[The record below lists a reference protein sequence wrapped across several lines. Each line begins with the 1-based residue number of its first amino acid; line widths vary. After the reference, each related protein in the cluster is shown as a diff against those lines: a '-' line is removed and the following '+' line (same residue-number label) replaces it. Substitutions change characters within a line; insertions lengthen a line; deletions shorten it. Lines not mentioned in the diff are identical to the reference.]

1 MSENKFL
8 LQLLISIIYCALF
21 CMGIASDGYGQRNY
35 LFENISAAEGLSNL
49 EIHAIFQD
57 KNGFLW
63 ISTANGLNRYDGV
76 NMVVFKN
83 DPGDITSL
91 PNNNCFV
98 ITEDSEGF
106 LWIGVSGNVIAK
118 YNPANEKFLKYPIET
133 GIINITSTFFTAITD
148 QQGDVWFGSSN
159 HGIQKFN
166 RHKNKF
172 EKIDLDSTNSSTQ
185 WGEILGL
192 TQLKNGS
199 IIAADYGNGIKI
211 YNEKLNSFQPF
222 YLKENYCPVSIVVIY
237 EDPAGHIW
245 LGGLSKLIKY
255 TPSLD
260 FIEDYNIA
268 GLFKTPTTYDNT
280 MGIVEDEEGYIWA
293 GVYSQ
298 GLYRVDPENKNIQ
311 RFDYAE
317 DYGEL
322 DANPIVQQIYKDKYN
337 VIWIGTLMQGLY
349 KFDPLREPFTFS
361 KIKSDKLVNS
371 DVNRVNVIVGSP
383 HAKKILVGSSN
394 DGLFEYDLESKKSI
408 PLNIRFDPLTIPDGR
423 INIKCLVVDNEGN
436 KWFTYNN
443 LGLYK
448 IDRNNCLS
456 VFNSPFFKTTTTYT
470 SNTLKIDY
478 SGNIW
483 IASRYG
489 FEKYDPAKKQFTML
503 PTLMNKQMSKNL
515 KEQIDQIPQTRDPFA
530 SILKAG
536 EAVSLEKKFSLN
548 IDQKVLIIGIG
559 EGQMSGQGIDDLS
572 DRGSL
577 LTADG
582 KLIWS
587 MNDLSKTFN
596 DGGGF
601 KNRIVVKCL
610 DLTKG
615 DYKITYVTDVG
626 HSYGTWNVTPPPDSL
641 WYGIQILGINESE
654 YKNISELNEKEMNS
668 DKYMPTEIGTSIE
681 FSKKNRNF
689 VWLGTTMNSFF
700 KYDLTTGN
708 FKQYNLDTNNKFSP
722 NNTISFIMEDMEGVV
737 WIATLGGLL
746 RFDPSTEEV
755 EKIDQKDGLPS
766 NQVNSIIEDIEG
778 NLWVNTSGGMA
789 KLNKNA
795 PRDDW
800 NFIGFDAKDGL
811 QGSNSSSASWTGG
824 DGIILVGGT
833 DGITSFY
840 PGKINEV
847 KPDIVLIDIKV
858 SDVSLKS
865 DSAVV
870 KLEKSIM
877 ETEELRLS
885 YFENNLSFEFASIHF
900 SRPEKNKLLYKLDGF
915 NDRWIVADRNFAT
928 FTNLSPGEYN
938 FSVKGSSGD
947 GIWNDAGKS
956 IRIII
961 SPPWWKTT
969 WAYVSYG
976 ILFLLIVFGIDRV
989 QRRRILAK
997 QQALAKDKELAQAKE
1012 IEKAYL
1018 ELGKAHETLKSTQSQ
1033 LIQSE
1038 KMASL
1043 GELTAGIAHEI
1054 QNPLNFINNFSE
1066 VNKELITEMKEEIGK
1081 GNFEEVKVIA
1091 DDINGNEEKIL
1102 HHGKRADAIV
1112 KGMLQHSRTSTGQK
1126 EPTDINDLADEYL
1139 RLAYHGLR
1147 AKEKSF
1153 NADFITDFDPDLPR
1167 IEVIPQDIGRV
1178 LLNLINNAFY
1188 AVSTRNLSGTKTL
1201 TGSNHDADSNL
1212 SGSPNL
1218 TAFNPTVTVST
1229 KNLGTRIEIRVKDN
1243 GNGIP
1248 ANVLDKIFQPFF
1260 TTKPTG
1266 QGTGLGL
1273 SMSYDII
1280 TKGHGGSLEVI
1291 STAGDGSEF
1300 IIRLPLVN

>member
-1 MSENKFL
+1 MSVNKFL
-8 LQLLISIIYCALF
+8 SLLLISIVCCVLF
-21 CMGIASDGYGQRNY
+21 CVSIASDGYGQRNY

-49 EIHAIFQD
+49 EVHAIFQD

-91 PNNNCFV
+91 PNNNCYA

-106 LWIGVSGNVIAK
+106 LWIGVSGNAIAK
-118 YNPANEKFLKYPIET
+118 YNPVNEKFSKYPIEA
-133 GIINITSTFFTAITD
+133 GNVIMTSTFFTAITD
-148 QQGDVWFGSSN
+148 QHRDVWFGSSN

-166 RHKNKF
+166 RSENKF

-192 TQLKNGS
+192 TQLRNGS

-222 YLKENYCPVSIVVIY
+222 YLKENYCPVSIIAIY

-245 LGGLSKLIKY
+245 LGGLSKIIKY
-255 TPSLD
+255 SPSND
-260 FIEDYNIA
+260 SIEDYNIA

-280 MGIVEDEEGYIWA
+280 LGIVEDKEGYIWA

-298 GLYRVDPENKNIQ
+298 GLYRIDPENKNIQ

-322 DANPIVQQIYKDKYN
+322 DANPIVQQIYKDKHN

-361 KIKSDKLVNS
+361 KIKSDRLVNS

-443 LGLYK
+443 LGLHK
-448 IDRNNCLS
+448 IDKNNSLS

-515 KEQIDQIPQTRDPFA
+515 KEQIDQIPQTREPIA

-536 EAVSLEKKFSLN
+536 EAVSLEKKFSLSH
-548 IDQKVLIIGIG
+548 DQKVLIIGIG
-559 EGQMSGQGIDDLS
+559 EGQMSGQGIDDLT

-577 LTADG
+577 MTGDG
-582 KLIWS
+582 KLIWA

-601 KNRIVVKCL
+601 KNRIAIKCL

-626 HSYGTWNVTPPPDSL
+626 HSYRTWNVAPPPDSL
-641 WYGIQILGINESE
+641 WYGIQVLDINESE
-654 YKNISELNEKEMNS
+654 FKYISELSEKEINS
-668 DKYMPTEIGTSIE
+668 DKYMPSEIGTSIE
-681 FSKKNRNF
+681 FSKKNREI
-689 VWLGTTMNSFF
+689 VWLGTTMSSFF
-700 KYDLTTGN
+700 KYDLTSGN

-722 NNTISFIMEDMEGVV
+722 NNTIACMMEDMEGVV

-746 RFDPSTEEV
+746 RFDPSTEKV
-755 EKIDQKDGLPS
+755 EKIDQREGLPS

-795 PRDDW
+795 PRDEW
-800 NFIGFDAKDGL
+800 NVIGFDAKDGL
-811 QGSNSSSASWTGG
+811 QGSNSSSASWTGS
-824 DGIILVGGT
+824 DGIIVVGGS

-877 ETEELRLS
+877 ETEELRFS

-900 SRPEKNKLLYKLDGF
+900 SRPGKNKLLYKLDGF

-928 FTNLSPGEYN
+928 FTNLAPGEYK

-947 GIWNDAGKS
+947 GIWNDVGKS

-961 SPPWWKTT
+961 SPPWWKTW
-969 WAYVSYG
+969 WAYGFYV
-976 ILFLLIVFGIDRV
+976 FLLAAGIFGIDRFMRNRLI
-989 QRRRILAK
+989 QRERERSRTV
-997 QQALAKDKELAQAKE
+997 ELEQAKK
-1012 IEKAYL
+1012 IEKAYH
-1018 ELGKAHETLKSTQSQ
+1018 KLKDTQAQ

-1054 QNPLNFINNFSE
+1054 QNPLNFVNNFSE
-1066 VNKELITEMKEEIGK
+1066 VNTELLAEMKEEIEK
-1081 GNFEEVKVIA
+1081 GNMEEVKAKA
-1091 DDINGNEEKIL
+1091 DDVIENEQKIN

-1112 KGMLQHSRTSTGQK
+1112 KGMLQHSRSSSGVK
-1126 EPTDINDLADEYL
+1126 ELTDINALADEYL
-1139 RLAYHGLR
+1139 RLSYHGLR
-1147 AKEKSF
+1147 AKDKSF
-1153 NADFITDFDPDLPR
+1153 NADFKTDFDPDLPK
-1167 IEVIPQDIGRV
+1167 INVIPQDIGRV

-1188 AVSTRNLSGTKTL
+1188 AVNERSKKG
-1201 TGSNHDADSNL
+1201 DADYKAIVS
-1212 SGSPNL
+1212 
-1218 TAFNPTVTVST
+1218 VST
-1229 KNLGTRIEIRVKDN
+1229 KRVGSPSGTRGSADEYVKITVADN

-1248 ANVLDKIFQPFF
+1248 DEIREKIFQPFF

-1273 SMSYDII
+1273 SMSYDIV
-1280 TKGHGGSLEVI
+1280 TKGHGGTLTVESLPAGEAGIEGGGTEFIVTLPLI
-1291 STAGDGSEF
+1291 STNQKS
-1300 IIRLPLVN
+1300 

>member
-1 MSENKFL
+1 MLVNKFL
-8 LQLLISIIYCALF
+8 SRLLISIICCVMF
-21 CMGIASDGYGQRNY
+21 CVGIVSSGYGQRNY

-49 EIHAIFQD
+49 EVHAILQD

-63 ISTANGLNRYDGV
+63 VSTANGLNRYDGV

-83 DPGDITSL
+83 DPGDMTSL
-91 PNNNCFV
+91 PNNNCYA

-106 LWIGVSGNVIAK
+106 LWIGVSGNAIVK
-118 YNPANEKFLKYPIET
+118 YNPVNEKFSKYPIEA
-133 GIINITSTFFTAITD
+133 GNVSMTSTFFTAITD
-148 QQGDVWFGSSN
+148 QHGDVWFGSSN
-159 HGIQKFN
+159 HGIQKLN
-166 RHKNKF
+166 RSENKF
-172 EKIDLDSTNSSTQ
+172 EKIDLDSTNSRTQ

-192 TQLKNGS
+192 KQLKNGS

-222 YLKENYCPVSIVVIY
+222 YLKENYCPVSIISIY
-237 EDPAGHIW
+237 EDPAGRIW
-245 LGGLSKLIKY
+245 LGGLSKIIKY
-255 TPSLD
+255 SPSND
-260 FIEDYNIA
+260 SIEDYNIA

-280 MGIVEDEEGYIWA
+280 LGIVEDEEGYIWA

-298 GLYRVDPENKNIQ
+298 GLYRIDPENKNIQ

-361 KIKSDKLVNS
+361 KIKSERLVNS

-443 LGLYK
+443 LGLHK
-448 IDRNNCLS
+448 IDKNNSLS

-478 SGNIW
+478 SANIW

-515 KEQIDQIPQTRDPFA
+515 KEQIDQIPQTREPIA

-536 EAVSLEKKFSLN
+536 EAVSLEKMFSLSH
-548 IDQKVLIIGIG
+548 DQKVLIIGIG

-577 LTADG
+577 LTGDG
-582 KLIWS
+582 KLIWA

-601 KNRIVVKCL
+601 KNRIAVKCL

-626 HSYGTWNVTPPPDSL
+626 HSYGTWNVAPPPDSL
-641 WYGIQILGINESE
+641 WYGIQVLDINESE
-654 YKNISELNEKEMNS
+654 FKYISELSEKEINS

-681 FSKKNRNF
+681 FSKKNRDI
-689 VWLGTTMNSFF
+689 VWLGTTMSSFF
-700 KYDLTTGN
+700 KYDLTSGN

-722 NNTISFIMEDMEGVV
+722 NNTIACMMEDMEGVV

-746 RFDPSTEEV
+746 RFDPSTDKV
-755 EKIDQKDGLPS
+755 EKIDQREGLPS

-789 KLNKNA
+789 KLNINS
-795 PRDDW
+795 PRDEW

-824 DGIILVGGT
+824 DGIIVVGGS

-847 KPDIVLIDIKV
+847 KPDIVLNDIKV

-915 NDRWIVADRNFAT
+915 NNHWIVADRNFAT
-928 FTNLSPGEYN
+928 FTNLAPGEYN

-947 GIWNDAGKS
+947 GIWNDTGKS
-956 IRIII
+956 ILIII

-969 WAYVSYG
+969 WVYVSYG

-989 QRRRILAK
+989 QRRRILEK
-997 QQALAKDKELAQAKE
+997 QRALAKDKELAQAKE

-1018 ELGKAHETLKSTQSQ
+1018 ELGKAHETLKSTQTQ

-1054 QNPLNFINNFSE
+1054 QNPLNFVNNFAD
-1066 VNKELITEMKEEIGK
+1066 VNTELIAEMRQEINQ
-1081 GNFEEVKVIA
+1081 GNYEAAKAIA
-1091 DDINGNEEKIL
+1091 NDIKDNEQKIS
-1102 HHGKRADAIV
+1102 HHGKRADTIV
-1112 KGMLQHSRTSTGQK
+1112 KGMLMHSRISSGLK
-1126 EPTDINDLADEYL
+1126 EPTDINGLADEYL

-1147 AKEKSF
+1147 AKDKSF
-1153 NADFITDFDPDLPR
+1153 NASMKTDFDGS
-1167 IEVIPQDIGRV
+1167 IGKINIIPQDIGRV
-1178 LLNLINNAFY
+1178 ILNLITNAFY
-1188 AVSTRNLSGTKTL
+1188 AVHEKKKQLAEDLSAFSNL
-1201 TGSNHDADSNL
+1201 TGQDNYE
-1212 SGSPNL
+1212 
-1218 TAFNPTVTVST
+1218 PTVTVST
-1229 KNLGTRIEIRVKDN
+1229 KRTLSLKGESQGEVVITVKDN

-1248 ANVLDKIFQPFF
+1248 QKVLDKIFQPFF
-1260 TTKPTG
+1260 TTKPSG

-1273 SMSYDII
+1273 SLSYDIVKAHAGELKVE
-1280 TKGHGGSLEVI
+1280 TKEGEG
-1291 STAGDGSEF
+1291 TAF
-1300 IIRLPLVN
+1300 IIVLPTSA

>member
-1 MSENKFL
+1 MTKMMSVVNLKKVSRLMYTTVCFTFFSLIL
-8 LQLLISIIYCALF
+8 LPCT
-21 CMGIASDGYGQRNY
+21 YGQRNY
-35 LFENISAAEGLSNL
+35 LFENISVAEGLSNL
-49 EIHAIFQD
+49 EIHTIFQD
-57 KNGFLW
+57 KFGFLW

-83 DPGDITSL
+83 DPGDSTSL
-91 PNNNCFV
+91 PNNNCFA

-106 LWIGVSGNVIAK
+106 LWIGVSGNTIAK
-118 YNPANEKFLKYPIET
+118 YNPVNEKFLKYPIET
-133 GIINITSTFFTAITD
+133 GNVNITSTFYTAITD
-148 QQGDVWFGSSN
+148 QNGDVWFGSSN
-159 HGIQKFN
+159 HGIQKYN
-166 RHKNKF
+166 RSENKF
-172 EKIDLDSTNSSTQ
+172 EKIDLDSTNSSNQ

-222 YLKENYCPVSIVVIY
+222 YLNGNYSPASIIVMY
-237 EDPAGHIW
+237 EDLSGNIW
-245 LGGLSKLIKY
+245 FGGLSKLIKY
-255 TPSLD
+255 SPSLAS
-260 FIEDYNIA
+260 IKDYNIA
-268 GLFKTPTTYDNT
+268 GLFKTPTTYDNM

-298 GLYRVDPENKNIQ
+298 GLYRIDPEKKNIQ

-322 DANPIVQQIYKDKYN
+322 AANPIIQQIFKDKYN
-337 VIWIGTLMQGLY
+337 VIWIGTLRRGLY

-361 KIKSDKLVNS
+361 KIKSDRLVNS
-371 DVNRVNVIVGSP
+371 DVNRVNVIAGSP
-383 HAKKILVGSSN
+383 QTKKILVGTSN
-394 DGLFEYDLESKKSI
+394 DGLFEYDLESKKST

-423 INIKCLVVDNEGN
+423 INIKCLAIDHEGN

-443 LGLYK
+443 LGLHK
-448 IDRNNCLS
+448 IDKNNSLS
-456 VFNSPFFKTTTTYT
+456 VFNSPFFKATTTYVA
-470 SNTLKIDY
+470 NTLKIDY
-478 SGNIW
+478 SVNIW

-489 FEKYDPAKKQFTML
+489 YEKFDPTKMQFTML
-503 PTLMNKQMSKNL
+503 PTLLNKQMSKNL
-515 KEQIDQIPQTRDPFA
+515 KEQIDQIPQTREPIA
-530 SILKAG
+530 SILKVG
-536 EAVSLEKKFSLN
+536 EATSLEKKFSLSH
-548 IDQKVLIIGIG
+548 DQKVLIIGLG
-559 EGQMSGQGIDDLS
+559 EGQLSGQGIDDLS

-577 LTADG
+577 FTGDG

-601 KNRIVVKCL
+601 KNRIAVKCL
-610 DLTKG
+610 GLTKG
-615 DYKITYVTDVG
+615 DYKITYATDVG
-626 HSYGTWNVTPPPDSL
+626 HSFGTWNVAPPPDSL
-641 WYGIQILGINESE
+641 WYGIQILGINDSE
-654 YKNISELNEKEMNS
+654 YENIKALNEKEIIS
-668 DKYMPTEIGTSIE
+668 DKFMPMEIGTSIE
-681 FSKKNRNF
+681 FSKQNRNI
-689 VWLGTTMNSFF
+689 VWLGTAMSSFF

-722 NNTISFIMEDMEGVV
+722 NNTIASMMEDTEGIV
-737 WIATLGGLL
+737 WIATLGSLL
-746 RFDPSTEEV
+746 RFDPSTEKV
-755 EKIDQKDGLPS
+755 EKFDKRDGLPS
-766 NQVNSIIEDIEG
+766 NQVNSIIEDIQG

-789 KLNKNA
+789 KLNKDA
-795 PRDDW
+795 PRDKW

-811 QGSNSSSASWTGG
+811 QESTSSSATWTGG
-824 DGIILVGGT
+824 DGIIVVGGS

-847 KPDIVLIDIKV
+847 KPEIVMIDIKV

-865 DSAVV
+865 DSTVM
-870 KLEKSIM
+870 KLKKSIM
-877 ETEELRLS
+877 ETEELSLS

-928 FTNLSPGEYN
+928 FTNLAPGEYT
-938 FSVKGSSGD
+938 FSVKGSNGD

-961 SPPWWKTT
+961 SPPLWKTW
-969 WAYVSYG
+969 WAYGFY
-976 ILFLLIVFGIDRV
+976 ILFFVVGVFGIDRFM
-989 QRRRILAK
+989 RNRLIL
-997 QQALAKDKELAQAKE
+997 KEKERSRAFKLEQAKK
-1012 IEKAYL
+1012 IEKAYN
-1018 ELGKAHETLKSTQSQ
+1018 ELKSTQSQ

-1054 QNPLNFINNFSE
+1054 QNPLNFVNNFSE
-1066 VNKELITEMKEEIGK
+1066 VNKELLVELKDEINN
-1081 GNFEEVKVIA
+1081 GNFDEVNAIA
-1091 DDINGNEEKIL
+1091 NDLISNEEKII

-1112 KGMLQHSRTSTGQK
+1112 KGMLQHSRSSSGVK
-1126 EPTDINDLADEYL
+1126 EPTDINALADEYL

-1147 AKEKSF
+1147 AKDKSF
-1153 NADFITDFDPDLPR
+1153 NATMKTDFDES
-1167 IEVIPQDIGRV
+1167 IHSINIIPQDIGRV
-1178 LLNLINNAFY
+1178 ILNLITNAFY
-1188 AVSTRNLSGTKTL
+1188 AVTEKKNSANPSLLEQKYE
-1201 TGSNHDADSNL
+1201 
-1212 SGSPNL
+1212 
-1218 TAFNPTVTVST
+1218 PTVTLRT
-1229 KNLGTRIEIRVKDN
+1229 KKINTRPDDPVGREKIEISVRDN

-1248 ANVLDKIFQPFF
+1248 QKVLDKIFQPFF

-1280 TKGHGGSLEVI
+1280 TNGHGGELKVNTREGEY
-1291 STAGDGSEF
+1291 AEF
-1300 IIRLPLVN
+1300 IIILNA